1 MLELMKKGLY
11 TGLGLALITKE
22 KAEELAKELVTK
34 GELSEKE
41 GMSFVEGILKK
52 SEEAKQELEKKTET
66 MINNALKKTHIPSRK
81 EFVSVS
87 RRLAKLEGKI
97 EELKKEI
104 AEK

>member
-1 MLELMKKGLY
+1 MKKGLY

-41 GMSFVEGILKK
+41 GKSFIEEILKK

-66 MINNALKKTHIPSRK
+66 LINQALKKTDILSRK
-81 EFVSVS
+81 DFISVS
-87 RRLAKLEGKI
+87 RRLAKLEEKI

-104 AEK
+104 TEK

>member
-1 MLELMKKGLY
+1 MLEWMKKGLY

-41 GMSFVEGILKK
+41 GKSFIEEILKK

-66 MINNALKKTHIPSRK
+66 LINKALKKIDIPSRK
-81 EFVSVS
+81 EFISVS

-104 AEK
+104 TGK